1 MNQSLARNLTKL
13 YILRGLAFA
22 WFPIPTIVLFYESY
36 GLNIEQIVL
45 LKTILSLS
53 VLVLE
58 VPSGYLADLWGRK
71 ACLVVG
77 SGVWIVSWLIYC
89 TGGSFNEFAIAEMLA
104 GVAGSLISGANTA
117 LGYDTLLQLGKE
129 QYYQVWEGRLVA
141 IAGISEAVCGI
152 VGAAIAAIGLVY
164 PFYLQTVCL
173 VLYFCLAIT
182 LVEPKHHEPIVKAQ
196 RLERLKNIIVDVF
209 QRPKL
214 RWLILLSGTFSSAS
228 FLIVWLSQDYLQ
240 QLNIPIQAFGWAWAL
255 FHLGMSLASINSH
268 RLQHL
273 FGLKKA
279 TFGLIIVLAIAYI
292 CLGSIDRL
300 WGIVF
305 ILILYLVRGFIS
317 PLILTA
323 INRQIASSVRATIL
337 SLNSLVFRIA
347 FAVIAPVIGAIAESY
362 SLATG
367 LIAAGCLFFICGGF
381 CWWQA
386 TKAKAFS
393 SELANYSHS
402 D

>member
-58 VPSGYLADLWGRK
+58 LPSGYLADLWGRK

-77 SGVWIVSWLIYC
+77 SGVWIASWLIYC
-89 TGGSFNEFAIAEMLA
+89 TGGSFHEFAIAEVLA

-117 LGYDTLLQLGKE
+117 LGYDTLLQLGRE

-152 VGAAIAAIGLVY
+152 VGAAIAEINLVY

-173 VLYFCLAIT
+173 ILYFCLAIT
-182 LVEPKHHEPIVKAQ
+182 LIEPPHQSIVKTKKIEQ
-196 RLERLKNIIVDVF
+196 LKNIIVDVF

-214 RWLILLSGTFSSAS
+214 RWLILLSSTFSSAS

-240 QLNIPIQAFGWAWAL
+240 KLDIPTQAFGWAWAL
-255 FHLGMSLASINSH
+255 FHLGMSLASVNSH
-268 RLQHL
+268 RFQDLL
-273 FGLKKA
+273 GLRRA
-279 TFGLIIVLAIAYI
+279 TFMLIIILAAAYI

-300 WGIVF
+300 WGMVF
-305 ILILYLVRGFIS
+305 ILILYLVRGLIS

-323 INRQIASSVRATIL
+323 INRQIASEIRATIL
-337 SLNSLVFRIA
+337 SLNSLIFRIA
-347 FAVIAPVIGAIAESY
+347 FAVIAPFIGAIAERH
-362 SLATG
+362 SLSTG
-367 LIAAGCLFFICGGF
+367 LITAGCLFFICGGF
-381 CWWQA
+381 CWWRA
-386 TKAKAFS
+386 IKSKAFGS
-393 SELANYSHS
+393 
-402 D
+402 